1 MVKQDFSITSKK
13 MISANLDNE
22 EYDKLLKIRDNNP
35 DLIGSAS
42 VIKWLIKQFD
52 ISTQSIKQV
61 SDNIEKINLKVET
74 GEIDRSDFDKWLQ
87 GMNKDEM

>member
-22 EYDKLLKIRDNNP
+22 EYDKLLKIREINP

-42 VIKWLIKQFD
+42 VVKWLIKQFD
-52 ISTQSIKQV
+52 LTTQSIKQV

>member
-52 ISTQSIKQV
+52 LSTQSIKQV

>member
-22 EYDKLLKIRDNNP
+22 EYDKLLKIRDGNP

-61 SDNIEKINLKVET
+61 SDNMEKINLKIET

-87 GMNKDEM
+87 GMNET

>member
-22 EYDKLLKIRDNNP
+22 EDDKLLKIREINH
-35 DLIGSAS
+35 DLNGAGS
-42 VIKWLIKQFD
+42 VVKWLIKQFD
-52 ISTQSIKQV
+52 ISTQSMKQV
-61 SDNIEKINLKVET
+61 SDNIEKINLKIES

-87 GMNKDEM
+87 GMNKNEM